1 MSAADEVAAAAANI
15 VAAFGAHDR
24 DAYFA
29 TFAPEATF
37 LFHTSP
43 RLLGNRAEYEQEWV
57 TWEQDGFRVL
67 GCRSSDGQV
76 RMIGSDC
83 AVFTHTVRTTL
94 ADGDGSVETGERE
107 TIVFA
112 LQDGRWLGV
121 HEHLSADPNYS

>member
-15 VAAFGAHDR
+15 VAAFGAHNR

-29 TFAPEATF
+29 TFVPEATF

-43 RLLGNRAEYEQEWV
+43 RLLGNRAEYEQEWA

-67 GCRSSDGQV
+67 GCQSSDGQV

-94 ADGDGSVETGERE
+94 ADGAGSVETGERE

-112 LQDGRWLGV
+112 LRDGRWLGV
-121 HEHLSADPNYS
+121 HEHLSPDPNYP

>member
-1 MSAADEVAAAAANI
+1 MSAADEVAAAAAHI

-43 RLLGNRAEYEQEWV
+43 RVLGNRAEYEQEWA

-67 GCRSSDGQV
+67 GCQSSNGQV
-76 RMIGSDC
+76 HMIASDC
-83 AVFTHTVRTTL
+83 AVFTHTVRTRL
-94 ADGDGSVETGERE
+94 ADGAGSIETGERE
-107 TIVFA
+107 TIVFT

-121 HEHLSADPNYS
+121 HEHLSPDPNFP